1 MYRNYAVIE
10 LTEEYVVYGL
20 NYELKFVIAVKVG
33 GLNLYFIKQADIK
46 EGILLRTPN
55 ISEAAHFDSCYE
67 AMNSDLFNY
76 KAIDGFDDHFVMPFL
91 RRANV
96 DFNSE
101 IKGDKDEN

>member
-1 MYRNYAVIE
+1 MYKKYGVLE
-10 LTEEYVVYGL
+10 LTEEYVAYGL
-20 NYELKFVIAVKVG
+20 NYDLKFVIAVKVG
-33 GLNLYFIKQADIK
+33 FQNLYFIKQADIK
-46 EGILLRTPN
+46 EGILLRTPC

-67 AMNSDLFNY
+67 AMNSDLFKY
-76 KAIDGFDDHFVMPFL
+76 KAIDGFDEHFVMPFL